1 MQVLFT
7 TNGIFTVPPGVFSL
21 FVECVGGGGG
31 GGDGNDSTDDDSG
44 GGGAGGGGGAY
55 AASTIVTY
63 PGNTHT
69 IEIGAGGLPFNDAGS
84 TSFDSGLILADFGV
98 YGGIGAGDIGGT
110 GGAGGLASNSVG
122 DITINGFDGIDGVQ
136 SVSVAG
142 SVGGA
147 AGGLGGTGGAGGAPI
162 FGNGSVGNPYGGG
175 GGGGGGGL
183 SGNGFGGTGA
193 DGAVKIS
200 YYTVYGFT
208 TNPPHQRHGGPSPH
222 GPNPGPISSP
232 YGPIPHDVPLNQYTV
247 TRGIGLRRKWFLGS
261 VGLLPLP
268 PSLPECINTQTVSHV
283 STTTTTWTVPPG
295 VYNVLVKAQGEG
307 GNGGDA
313 GSCAGGTIGGGGGGY
328 AVSLLPVLPGQTYN
342 ITVGSGGT
350 GTDTLFSGPG
360 GTVIGYAGVN
370 FGPGSGALGQYT
382 ANGGNSFVPPPYNGA
397 AGGFAGSG
405 AFGGAGGI
413 GFPGCSFGATVTV
426 VFNDAGD
433 LAGCGGPFTKTL
445 TWNGSEFV
453 GDGDYGTCP
462 KDATSWGG
470 GSCCGGW
477 GMITIE
483 FEAPIFYLIPDGG
496 NTCGNIILYG
506 AGGASAT
513 ITGGAGSC
521 TPGNPGLPGTLGSG
535 GGGGGGGS
543 GGGVGGVGGAGFIE
557 ISWGNPFGL
566 NGFAHQ
572 THTTTQTNFTV
583 SNCTPL
589 NQYTTTKGIGMR
601 RKAILGA
608 AMLPPPFP
616 PHLTLLCT
624 RLYSSFEDF
633 VEGETTWTV
642 PFGVYQILVEC
653 QADGAN
659 GNNGDLGSDGNGGQ
673 GGTGGTGG
681 GYASSII
688 NVIPGVTYTLTSN
701 IGVTTEFGPSPLV
714 QASSGGLGGGASGDL
729 AIPGT
734 PGWSGQPG
742 IPTPIGNGGN
752 GGAGGDSGYA
762 SAGGSG
768 GAGSI
773 TFPGPP
779 ATNGTNGSNWGA
791 GGGGGGG
798 GSGSMETPGFGGLGG
813 AAFIRISWRSFF
825 GFEGDTHQTHTT
837 TQTNFSLLH
846 CTPLNQYTTTK
857 GIGLRRKYILAA
869 AMLPAPPIIP
879 IPIYINK
886 RSCNCQFD

>member
-1 MQVLFT
+1 MLFT
-7 TNGIFTVPPGVFSL
+7 KSGV
-21 FVECVGGGGG
+21 
-31 GGDGNDSTDDDSG
+31 
-44 GGGAGGGGGAY
+44 
-55 AASTIVTY
+55 
-63 PGNTHT
+63 
-69 IEIGAGGLPFNDAGS
+69 
-84 TSFDSGLILADFGV
+84 
-98 YGGIGAGDIGGT
+98 
-110 GGAGGLASNSVG
+110 
-122 DITINGFDGIDGVQ
+122 
-136 SVSVAG
+136 
-142 SVGGA
+142 
-147 AGGLGGTGGAGGAPI
+147 
-162 FGNGSVGNPYGGG
+162 
-175 GGGGGGGL
+175 
-183 SGNGFGGTGA
+183 
-193 DGAVKIS
+193 
-200 YYTVYGFT
+200 
-208 TNPPHQRHGGPSPH
+208 PHQKHDTGPT
-222 GPNPGPISSP
+222 NN
-232 YGPIPHDVPLNQYTV
+232 PIPHDVPINKWT
-247 TRGIGLRRKWFLGS
+247 TIKGIGMRRKVILGAAM
-261 VGLLPLP
+261 LPLP
-268 PSLPECINTQTVSHV
+268 PSLPECINIQTVSH

-295 VYNVLVKAQGEG
+295 VTGVLVKAQGEG
-307 GNGGDA
+307 GNGANAPNCGN
-313 GSCAGGTIGGGGGGY
+313 GNIGGGGGGY
-328 AVSLLPVLPGQTYN
+328 AVSLLPVLPGQTYT

-360 GTVIGYAGVN
+360 GTVIGYAGYN
-370 FGPGSGALGQYT
+370 YGPGGLALGQFT
-382 ANGGNSFVPPPYNGA
+382 TNGGDSFVPPPYNGA

-405 AFGGAGGI
+405 ALGGAGGTGGFAGCDFAETVSVTI
-413 GFPGCSFGATVTV
+413 TDANNFPGCSP
-426 VFNDAGD
+426 
-433 LAGCGGPFTKTL
+433 LGPKTL
-445 TWNGSEFV
+445 TWVPDEEMENGGSYL
-453 GDGDYGTCP
+453 GDGSYFPCEQGF
-462 KDATSWGG
+462 TSYSG
-470 GSCCGGW
+470 GSCCGDW
-477 GMITIE
+477 GQVCVGPLENPTC
-483 FEAPIFYLIPDGG
+483 YSLPDSG
-496 NTCGNIILYG
+496 NTCGSITLYG
-506 AGGASAT
+506 SAVHDT
-513 ITGGAGSC
+513 YAVVTGLSGSC
-521 TPGNPGLPGTLGSG
+521 AAGNPGLPGTLGSG

-543 GGGVGGVGGAGFIE
+543 PGGTGGVGGAGFIE

-566 NGFAHQ
+566 NGFTHQ
-572 THTTTQTNFTV
+572 THTTTQTNFTI

-589 NQYTTTKGIGMR
+589 NQYTTTKGIGLR

-659 GNNGDLGSDGNGGQ
+659 GDNGTMGSDGNGGP
-673 GGTGGTGG
+673 GGNGGTGG

-742 IPTPIGNGGN
+742 DTVPMSYSGNGG
-752 GGAGGDSGYA
+752 GGGGGGVSGYG

-768 GAGSI
+768 GAGS
-773 TFPGPP
+773 TGPP

-798 GSGSMETPGFGGLGG
+798 GSGSMEPAGIGGNGG

-869 AMLPAPPIIP
+869 AMLLPPP